1 MIFSENS
8 LETCFLKFVKIIAL
22 PNLRRNKTHE
32 HHRARHYT
40 GYHPVC
46 ALSDFASKYHQV
58 AVPRL
63 SGPVIFRLLFWKI
76 LSHTKLRVWYL
87 SYTSSTGRGLQG
99 KLVPL
104 GSSKSLS
111 WAETLTVEPSLS
123 SSTKVGTPDFIRY
136 RLLNFVWKYVNVSRK
151 VI

>member
-1 MIFSENS
+1 MN
-8 LETCFLKFVKIIAL
+8 FVINFWWIIAL
-22 PNLRRNKTHE
+22 PNLRRNKTHG

-63 SGPVIFRLLFWKI
+63 SGPVIFCLLFWKI
-76 LSHTKLRVWYL
+76 IVWYL

-136 RLLNFVWKYVNVSRK
+136 RLLNFVWKYVIHK
-151 VI
+151 CM